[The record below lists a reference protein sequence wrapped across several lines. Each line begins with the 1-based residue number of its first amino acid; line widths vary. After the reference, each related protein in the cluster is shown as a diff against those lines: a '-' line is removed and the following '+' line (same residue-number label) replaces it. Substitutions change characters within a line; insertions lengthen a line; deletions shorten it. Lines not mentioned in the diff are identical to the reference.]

1 MRKPKNSYHMSAEKV
16 LALGFIGIILTG
28 AILLNTPFA
37 SSGRKSI
44 GFLNA
49 LFTATSATSVTGLVT
64 IDIASELSLF
74 GKIIVL
80 LLIQTGGLGF
90 MMMGT
95 IILVVLGRR
104 ISLKNRLFIRDTF
117 NTESLS
123 GSVRLV
129 RRGVIYALTL
139 ELIGAL
145 LLSIRFI
152 KLYGLLTGIGI
163 SVFTAISAFCNAGL
177 DLFGN
182 FESLSSF
189 SNDPLILGTISILI
203 ICGGLGFIVLD
214 DIINKKFQ
222 FKKLC
227 LHSKIVL
234 TMTACLLVFGA
245 IILFVTEFDNAAF
258 WGDRDV
264 FNKVMNVSFQSVVI
278 RSAGFSSLD
287 YSKITNTGKI
297 MSVIW
302 MFIGSSPAS
311 TGGGIKTTTMF
322 LLLIQTYTI
331 IKGSGEIQVF
341 SKTISQKQSLK
352 AIAILAT
359 FLIFV
364 IVATMFIC
372 SFEKNTNRSA
382 IDILYESMSAIGN
395 VGLSA
400 SDIRTYSSQ
409 SKVILIIIMFLG
421 RVGPLTMA
429 YAIGSSDQGVIKIQF
444 PEEKIIIG

>member
-1 MRKPKNSYHMSAEKV
+1 MRIQRKAYHMSAEKI
-16 LALGFIGIILTG
+16 LALGFACMILTG

-37 SSGRKSI
+37 SANGEKI

-64 IDIASELSLF
+64 VDIANELTLF

-129 RRGVIYALTL
+129 RRGVIFALSL
-139 ELIGAL
+139 EFIGAAI
-145 LLSIRFI
+145 LSIRFI
-152 KLYGLLTGIGI
+152 KLYGFASGVGIAI
-163 SVFTAISAFCNAGL
+163 FTSISAFCNAGI

-182 FESLSSF
+182 FESMSRF
-189 SNDPLILGTISILI
+189 SNDPLVLITVALLI
-203 ICGGLGFIVLD
+203 ILGGLGFIVLD
-214 DIINKKFQ
+214 DLINKKFQ
-222 FKKLC
+222 FKKLY

-245 IILFVTEFDNAAF
+245 LILYITEIDNVRY
-258 WGDRDV
+258 WGDRSV
-264 FNKVMNVSFQSVVI
+264 LNKILNVSFHSAVL
-278 RSAGFSSLD
+278 RSAGFSSLN
-287 YSKITNTGKI
+287 YAYNTNAGKI
-297 MSVIW
+297 LSVIW

-322 LLLIQTYTI
+322 LLLMQTYTVI
-331 IKGSGEIQVF
+331 RANEEIQVF
-341 SKTISQKQSLK
+341 SKTISKKQSLK
-352 AIAILAT
+352 AIAIVAT
-359 FLIFV
+359 FLILV
-364 IVATMFIC
+364 IVGTMFIC
-372 SFEKNTNRSA
+372 GFEKNTDRLA
-382 IDILYESMSAIGN
+382 IDILYEAMSAIGN
-395 VGLSA
+395 VGLST
-400 SDIRTYSSQ
+400 SDIRSYSVQSQ
-409 SKVILIIIMFLG
+409 IVLIIIMFVG

-429 YAIGSSDQGVIKIQF
+429 YAIGNSEQGASKIQF
-444 PEEKIIIG
+444 PEERIIIG